1 MIFNIGSEDIT
12 KREDAKAM
20 LLHLEDEYRKANI
33 SEKNYAEMKRKYNR
47 MLNKSKITDSKE
59 AVIMTPKTD
68 KKEKEDISLF
78 LESLEGQFRRGEINK
93 EEYDNIRDINLERL
107 KDIDYVEISPDDV
120 EKDDVGPEEV
130 KLEVKE
136 KEKKGIIQ
144 KLFGGLRKQK
154 KEEGK
159 VEVKVPE
166 EMKEEEPEEFELE
179 KNPESGELELKTWE
193 ITKEPELEINE
204 REPQDVI
211 GEPEE
216 KVEEMPEETVENK
229 EYEEPE
235 EKPKKKGFLKSIF
248 GKKKKEE
255 PKPEER
261 QEDVPEEVSE
271 EKEET
276 KEPEQGE
283 QKKETKTEE
292 APKEETKPEEKKEER
307 LEPGEIEEVTP
318 EVIEKLAAQMAEDQ
332 GAEQIEEPEEASE
345 TSDEEGAKGPTVN
358 SLNVEIEKLK
368 VMLDAVRD
376 TKRATDETIQNLSE
390 NLGEIRSLVMQTD
403 ANFKTS
409 LSKME
414 RMEDDV
420 SAVRPKEITKKF
432 NEVKENLEKKD
443 LELEKIEQKLKG
455 TTEKVNEIHE
465 MLKSIGGVENLA
477 SLNKD
482 IQDKLKDITE
492 AIKYIQ
498 RIGTRT
504 EKIFIDLSKGMEDLI
519 LLKAKQ
525 EDYDESL
532 KNVLSSIDSLDIKL
546 KEYVTKEDLNVFRE
560 ENMMIKKEMDK
571 INKVLPVAELKLPEE
586 IVKLRKEREDI
597 EMFLESLEAQF
608 VSNSINKAEYEDVR
622 RSNLKKLSDIEGK
635 LEKEWKSI
643 GGMLNEEKPE
653 TENVPEENKEVKKKR
668 KAKKSVRRK
677 RTKSE
682 SSRKKKIL
690 SDLKKIK

>member
-1 MIFNIGSEDIT
+1 MIFNIGSKDVT
-12 KREDAKAM
+12 KREDVRSM

-33 SEKNYAEMKRKYNR
+33 SEKNYAELKRKYTEKLGKR
-47 MLNKSKITDSKE
+47 DKIFDRKPDKQE
-59 AVIMTPKTD
+59 DVIMVPKID
-68 KKEKEDISLF
+68 RKKEKDDISLF
-78 LESLEGQFRRGEINK
+78 LESLEDQFRRGEINK

-120 EKDDVGPEEV
+120 EEEDEGLEEI

-136 KEKKGIIQ
+136 EEKKGVIQ
-144 KLFGGLRKQK
+144 KLFGSLKKRK

-166 EMKEEEPEEFELE
+166 EMNKDAPEEFELE
-179 KNPESGELELKTWE
+179 ENPESGELELKSWE
-193 ITKEPELEINE
+193 ITEEPKLEINE
-204 REPQDVI
+204 NEPQDVI
-211 GEPEE
+211 EEVEIPEE
-216 KVEEMPEETVENK
+216 KVEEMPEETV
-229 EYEEPE
+229 E

-248 GKKKKEE
+248 GNKKKEE
-255 PKPEER
+255 PKPEE
-261 QEDVPEEVSE
+261 VPEEVPK
-271 EKEET
+271 EKNE
-276 KEPEQGE
+276 EPEPE
-283 QKKETKTEE
+283 KHEEEVKNEEPKHEE
-292 APKEETKPEEKKEER
+292 APKEEPKSEEKKEER

-318 EVIEKLAAQMAEDQ
+318 EVIERLAAQMAEDQ
-332 GAEQIEEPEEASE
+332 GAEQIEEPEETSE
-345 TSDEEGAKGPTVN
+345 TADEGGARGPTTN

-368 VMLDAVRD
+368 VMLDTVRD
-376 TKRATDETIQNLSE
+376 SKRATDETIQNFSE
-390 NLGEIRSLVMQTD
+390 SMGEIRSLVMQTD

-432 NEVKENLEKKD
+432 NDVKENLEKKE
-443 LELEKIEQKLKG
+443 LELEKINQKLKG
-455 TTEKVNEIHE
+455 TTEKVNEVHE

-477 SLNKD
+477 GLNKD
-482 IQDKLKDITE
+482 IQDKLRDITE

-532 KNVLSSIDSLDIKL
+532 KNVLSSIDSFNIKFKDYL
-546 KEYVTKEDLNVFRE
+546 TKDDLNVFRE
-560 ENMMIKKEMDK
+560 ENMIIKKEMDK
-571 INKVLPVAELKLPEE
+571 INKILPVAELKLPEE
-586 IVKLRKEREDI
+586 IIKLRKEREDI

-622 RSNLKKLSDIEGK
+622 RSNLKKLSEIEGK

-643 GGMLNEEKPE
+643 SGMLNEEKPE
-653 TENVPEENKEVKKKR
+653 TEETPEEKKEIKKKTKK
-668 KAKKSVRRK
+668 KARK
-677 RTKSE
+677 RLKSE

-690 SDLKKIK
+690 SDLKKMK